1 MNKILQAI
9 ISTVKKLYGS
19 LPEQNSPET
28 PAAKPTTQQNT
39 TSQPI
44 VTATAKEEPKV
55 NESIKVNQSIVE
67 PVPEPVTIEEVTVEA
82 SVIEV
87 SKITT
92 DNFPQDSIQRRHAL
106 FRLRT
111 IVETLKGPRP
121 SDSIQS
127 RHYDALINN
136 LVTQALTDKIVLE
149 NLHNSYE
156 NLPKTLVQADIKPT
170 ANIQESI
177 IKVQVEETPVT
188 TQIAQSEIN
197 TDSFIPVPPTDS
209 ILRRHYDTLI
219 NNEIN
224 RLLEEC

>member
-1 MNKILQAI
+1 MNKLLQAI

-28 PAAKPTTQQNT
+28 PVTKPTTQQNT

-55 NESIKVNQSIVE
+55 NESIVE
-67 PVPEPVTIEEVTVEA
+67 PVPEPVRIEEVTVEA

-87 SKITT
+87 SKTTT

-149 NLHNSYE
+149 NLYNSYE

-188 TQIAQSEIN
+188 AQIAQSEIN
-197 TDSFIPVPPTDS
+197 TDSFIPAPPTDS

-224 RLLEEC
+224 RLLERC